1 MKLTIYFLALAVCLG
16 MNLAAL
22 IAMWADKRR
31 AQQGRR
37 RIPEATLFL
46 VAVLGGSPGVMLAM
60 RRYRHKTLHS
70 SFTVGMPLICF
81 FECALLAAGLIIAYT
96 GV

>member
-1 MKLTIYFLALAVCLG
+1 MELLLKILAIYLLLINLDAFLL
-16 MNLAAL
+16 MRS
-22 IAMWADKRR
+22 DKRR
-31 AQQGRR
+31 AERGKR
-37 RIPEATLFL
+37 RIPEAALFL

-60 RRYRHKTLHS
+60 RRYRHKTLHT

-81 FECALLAAGLIIAYT
+81 FECAFIAAALLIAYM

>member
-1 MKLTIYFLALAVCLG
+1 MRS
-16 MNLAAL
+16 
-22 IAMWADKRR
+22 DKRR
-31 AQQGRR
+31 AERGKR

-46 VAVLGGSPGVMLAM
+46 VAVLGGSPGIMLAM
-60 RRYRHKTLHS
+60 RRYRHKTLHT

-81 FECALLAAGLIIAYT
+81 FEAAILAAAVLIAYI

>member
-1 MKLTIYFLALAVCLG
+1 MELLITIIAIYLIVINLDAFLL
-16 MNLAAL
+16 MRS
-22 IAMWADKRR
+22 DKRR

-60 RRYRHKTLHS
+60 RRK
-70 SFTVGMPLICF
+70 
-81 FECALLAAGLIIAYT
+81 LARVDMVESLKSNE
-96 GV
+96 

>member
-1 MKLTIYFLALAVCLG
+1 MELLITIIAIYLIVINLDAFLL
-16 MNLAAL
+16 
-22 IAMWADKRR
+22 R

>member
-1 MKLTIYFLALAVCLG
+1 MELLITIIAIYLIVINLDAFLL
-16 MNLAAL
+16 MRS
-22 IAMWADKRR
+22 DKRR

-81 FECALLAAGLIIAYT
+81 FECSLLAAGLIIAYI

>member
-1 MKLTIYFLALAVCLG
+1 MELLITIIAIYLIVINLDAFLL
-16 MNLAAL
+16 MRS
-22 IAMWADKRR
+22 DKRR

-37 RIPEATLFL
+37 RVPEATLFL
-46 VAVLGGSPGVMLAM
+46 AAVLG
-60 RRYRHKTLHS
+60 YRHKTLHS

-81 FECALLAAGLIIAYT
+81 FECALLAAGLIIAYI

>member
-1 MKLTIYFLALAVCLG
+1 MELLITIIAIYLIVINLDAFLL
-16 MNLAAL
+16 MRS
-22 IAMWADKRR
+22 DKRR

-37 RIPEATLFL
+37 RVPEATLFL
-46 VAVLGGSPGVMLAM
+46 VAVLGGSPGGMLAM

-81 FECALLAAGLIIAYT
+81 FECALLAAGLIIAYI